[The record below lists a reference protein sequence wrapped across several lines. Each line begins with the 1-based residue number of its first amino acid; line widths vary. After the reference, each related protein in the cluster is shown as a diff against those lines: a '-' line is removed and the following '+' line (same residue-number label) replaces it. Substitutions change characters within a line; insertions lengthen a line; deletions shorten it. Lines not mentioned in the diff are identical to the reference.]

1 MDDGSSIQM
10 ILTAAVQPASSGGG
24 AAYGYLVAAL
34 LLIIGGAWFAGT
46 EIALASVNRIR
57 MMSYAD
63 DGNRRAA
70 KVLYVLDHFDKALS
84 TLLIGNNIMHLAC
97 ASVTTLFAQKTW
109 GSGAVTAMTFATT
122 LVVFFL
128 SEMIPKAFAKDCN
141 EKFAMLMAGPLIFL
155 MKVLTPVSFLFTKL
169 SQLIEKPLG
178 MGEEEKEPT
187 VTEDELKE
195 IIESIDDESEIDTDT
210 SDLVKNVMAF
220 SETQVADIITPWAD
234 ITTLQVGM
242 SREQILA
249 IHSDAQYSRYP
260 VVTGSGSLVGV
271 LQMRKYLKAC
281 AANHGRIPVT
291 TLTDR
296 PLVVDVSMPIDDLL
310 KKFSASKIHLAVVCD
325 DAGKYIGIVTV
336 EDILEELVGEIY
348 DESDEGGAVK

>member
-1 MDDGSSIQM
+1 MDDGSSIFGS
-10 ILTAAVQPASSGGG
+10 LTAVAETAAEGGG
-24 AAYGYLVAAL
+24 MGYLVAAA
-34 LLIIGGAWFAGT
+34 LLILGGAYFAGT
-46 EIALASVNRIR
+46 EISLASVSRIR

-70 KVLYVLDHFDKALS
+70 KVLYILDHFEKALS

-109 GSGAVTAMTFATT
+109 GSGAVTAVTFVTT

-128 SEMIPKAFAKDCN
+128 SEMIPKAFAKACN
-141 EKFAMLMAGPLIFL
+141 EKFAMYSAGILIFL
-155 MKVLTPVSFLFTKL
+155 MKVMTPVSFLFTKL

-178 MGEEEKEPT
+178 MGEEEREPT

-195 IIESIDDESEIDTDT
+195 IIESIDEESEIDTDT

-220 SETQVADIITPWAD
+220 SQTNVAQIITPWAD
-234 ITTLQVGM
+234 ITTLQLGM
-242 SREQILA
+242 SRERILA
-249 IHSDAQYSRYP
+249 IHSEAQYSRYP
-260 VVTGSGSLVGV
+260 VVTGSGNLVGI
-271 LQMRKYLKAC
+271 LQIRKYLKAC
-281 AANHGRIPVT
+281 AASKGRIPVT

-296 PLVVDVSMPIDDLL
+296 PLVVDVDMPIDDLL
-310 KKFSASKIHLAVVCD
+310 EKFSASKIHLAVVCD
-325 DAGKYIGIVTV
+325 SDGKYIGIVTV

-348 DESDEGGAVK
+348 DESDEGGVRE